1 MTPND
6 VKELLKTLITKQNL
20 PVNVVDILP
29 NQKTEGNDYTTET
42 RIKDVVHQW
51 NKDGKIHSQPPGE
64 GSIMKYYTKTDAT
77 SAANEFLDFFR
88 VEALLESFITEKQL
102 TICYSDHGFR
112 LVTLN
117 EEDTTRYPVKILHG
131 GFRFEKHPEKQI
143 EQSQLEGIATRFE
156 TKLKEQ
162 SIKAKMFHRGFIL
175 KHETEPTLPLSQV
188 KEITKLIDETL
199 NINYVMD
206 SYTYTPAAGSKL
218 DPLKETDC
226 SSANIRISLWRYKH
240 RHW

>member
-64 GSIMKYYTKTDAT
+64 GSIMKYY
-77 SAANEFLDFFR
+77 
-88 VEALLESFITEKQL
+88 